1 MIEFCLQYTL
11 SRARICE
18 ISDRLR
24 DALDEDYVKN
34 ADMFDVTRT
43 AFPTSKHPNDTMRAL
58 EKDLLTASPDLLYLL
73 SALTDLG
80 MEVTQGLVDTTDP
93 EALVKIAAETY
104 ENLQKRAP
112 STAFLAQELTEIK
125 AEHALKRLDAAI
137 RIMDLI

>member
-18 ISDRLR
+18 IRDRLR

>member
-18 ISDRLR
+18 IRDRLR
-24 DALDEDYVKN
+24 DALDEDHVKN

-104 ENLQKRAP
+104 ENLQKRTP

>member
-18 ISDRLR
+18 IRNRLR

-80 MEVTQGLVDTTDP
+80 MEVTQGLVGTTDP

-137 RIMDLI
+137 RIMDLL